1 MRLVAGRETR
11 RRRFRHPC
19 RQAGERAV
27 RLKNDDELDAA
38 ALEPSPD
45 LHHFAEARVEPVA
58 DTSFSRL
65 FVALCSHFEKQLD
78 RSQIT
83 CLTVDLRRLGAT

>member
-11 RRRFRHPC
+11 RRRFRHPF

-27 RLKNDDELDAA
+27 RLKNDYELDAA
-38 ALEPSPD
+38 PFEPSPD

-58 DTSFSRL
+58 DTDLSHL
-65 FVALCSHFEKQLD
+65 FAG
-78 RSQIT
+78 T
-83 CLTVDLRRLGAT
+83 M